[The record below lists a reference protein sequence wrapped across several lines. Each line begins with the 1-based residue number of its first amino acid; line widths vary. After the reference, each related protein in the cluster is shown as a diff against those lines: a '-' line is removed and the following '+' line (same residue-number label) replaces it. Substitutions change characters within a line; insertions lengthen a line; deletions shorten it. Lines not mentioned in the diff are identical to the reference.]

1 MANKFVIEVVA
12 KGFKNLESQLGRAD
26 AATKGYEKAAG
37 RARGTTSGLR
47 REIGAL
53 RNNILLYTFAIGSA
67 ARVTSGFL
75 RAASDAQENLSK
87 FKVVFGDASQ
97 EALSFANTLASSFQ
111 RSNSEIIS
119 LLASLQDT
127 FVPLGF
133 SRDRA
138 RQLSQ
143 ALTELSFDIG
153 SFNNVASPEVA
164 HALTSAIV
172 GNHEAVRRFGIVLTE
187 AQLQQEAFRVGITN
201 SNRQLTAQ
209 EKVLSRVS
217 LIISSTKD
225 AQGDLLRTQD
235 EFANRVRALTSEF
248 RNLQEEIGRFLIP
261 FAETGL
267 GFLQIERIK
276 AYAASIAVVG
286 TAYAVTRVK
295 ALKFTTSLK
304 AAELAVTRSKF
315 ALFALVVGQL
325 GTEYL
330 LSKQK
335 VDDFSVSQEEVN
347 DLMKD
352 LGVITE
358 KSNQSL
364 TDFQKT
370 LKSILLGESS
380 LEGIVQSRLAEKFS
394 KTVLPKPERPDAIL
408 PLSAA
413 EKAKQKLRELNDE
426 AELFRE
432 FLDIGIVDNNK
443 FVLEEMEKSAERSKQ
458 FFTELMEAMDQGSED
473 LKNKTA
479 ENLQQTIDNLSKPF
493 EEFSRVLSNAIL
505 QTDDLGKAFEKT
517 FEILKAQI
525 IAKAAEIAI
534 LQALGV
540 PSGGGGGGGFFAR
553 LFTGHTGGSISK
565 KGIQTFNQG
574 GQVRGRDDVPIL
586 AQAGEYIIKRDSAE
600 SIGLDALNEI
610 NETGRVSSF
619 NINFNAPVTN
629 ADFVRDVVAP
639 ELQKVIN
646 GSLA

>member
-1 MANKFVIEVVA
+1 M
-12 KGFKNLESQLGRAD
+12 
-26 AATKGYEKAAG
+26 
-37 RARGTTSGLR
+37 
-47 REIGAL
+47 
-53 RNNILLYTFAIGSA
+53 
-67 ARVTSGFL
+67 
-75 RAASDAQENLSK
+75 
-87 FKVVFGDASQ
+87 
-97 EALSFANTLASSFQ
+97 
-111 RSNSEIIS
+111 
-119 LLASLQDT
+119 
-127 FVPLGF
+127 
-133 SRDRA
+133 
-138 RQLSQ
+138 
-143 ALTELSFDIG
+143 
-153 SFNNVASPEVA
+153 
-164 HALTSAIV
+164 
-172 GNHEAVRRFGIVLTE
+172 
-187 AQLQQEAFRVGITN
+187 
-201 SNRQLTAQ
+201 
-209 EKVLSRVS
+209 
-217 LIISSTKD
+217 
-225 AQGDLLRTQD
+225 
-235 EFANRVRALTSEF
+235 
-248 RNLQEEIGRFLIP
+248 
-261 FAETGL
+261 
-267 GFLQIERIK
+267 
-276 AYAASIAVVG
+276 
-286 TAYAVTRVK
+286 
-295 ALKFTTSLK
+295 
-304 AAELAVTRSKF
+304 
-315 ALFALVVGQL
+315 

-347 DLMKD
+347 GLMKD

-364 TDFQKT
+364 TDFEKS

-380 LEGIVQSRLAEKFS
+380 FRGIVQSRLSEEFS
-394 KTVLPKPERPDAIL
+394 KTVLPKPERPKIEIDL
-408 PLSAA
+408 TGQ
-413 EKAKQKLRELNDE
+413 EKAKLKLAEMREE
-426 AELFRE
+426 AELLNDFTKDS
-432 FLDIGIVDNNK
+432 FVDIDK
-443 FVLEEMEKSAERSKQ
+443 FVLESMESSIGGMEELVDGMRKALFSA
-458 FFTELMEAMDQGSED
+458 
-473 LKNKTA
+473 NKD
-479 ENLQQTIDNLSKPF
+479 IRDNLSKPF

-517 FEILKAQI
+517 FDILKAQI